1 MAALPPDHVTKHLA
15 DVWPTLEGT
24 LSGYLDHRSSTRRR
38 SLEALI
44 KTRCTEEVAAMTA
57 ILDELERNIR
67 LALDD
72 TPRWEQGSIFE
83 IESERQ
89 QLRKDHDALRDR
101 LAEIPAL
108 REQERAALERR
119 YADPVSRWFPA
130 AVTFL
135 VPASIAKGAR

>member
-1 MAALPPDHVTKHLA
+1 
-15 DVWPTLEGT
+15 
-24 LSGYLDHRSSTRRR
+24 
-38 SLEALI
+38 
-44 KTRCTEEVAAMTA
+44 MTA

-67 LALDD
+67 VALDD
-72 TPRWEQGSIFE
+72 TPRWEQGTIFE

-101 LAEIPAL
+101 LAEIPAM
-108 REQERAALERR
+108 RDQERAALERR

-135 VPASIAKGAR
+135 VPASIAKGSH